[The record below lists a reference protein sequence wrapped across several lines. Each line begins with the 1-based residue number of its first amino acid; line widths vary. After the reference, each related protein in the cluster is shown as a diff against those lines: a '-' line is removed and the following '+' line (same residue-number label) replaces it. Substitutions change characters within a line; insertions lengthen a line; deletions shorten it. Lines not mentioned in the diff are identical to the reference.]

1 MQSSALG
8 PNPPTWVKKF
18 AVDNL
23 RFVEFER
30 KALPC
35 ALLRSKDGSKS
46 LYSYGAAD
54 MDARSVMEQRLQS
67 MVCCFSMV
75 QQVIERNQ
83 LSGMGSN
90 TPLLP
95 YLPGDAVGRVW
106 EKMLTIPGLLR
117 DFLLEPAKAAAK
129 SSQTVATSA
138 AMKQEKQEKQEGKC
152 AAVSPSSAASSKENA
167 PLSVTVSSSSS
178 SVVAAVS
185 DPSPAQ
191 AEKAV
196 QQKRGVVQQIAT
208 TIGEI
213 EKLLVDQ
220 PKGLTK
226 FREICL
232 AIRTA
237 LRTIEHAAT
246 SKARYYTFS
255 PLLICITSV

>member
-46 LYSYGAAD
+46 LYTYGAAD

-106 EKMLTIPGLLR
+106 EKMLVIPALLR
-117 DFLLEPAKAAAK
+117 EHLLESAKAAVK
-129 SSQTVATSA
+129 SSQAAAVAA
-138 AMKQEKQEKQEGKC
+138 AKVKQEAKC
-152 AAVSPSSAASSKENA
+152 AASPSSAASSKENA
-167 PLSVTVSSSSS
+167 PQKGTTSTAAGTA
-178 SVVAAVS
+178 VAAP
-185 DPSPAQ
+185 PSPAQ
-191 AEKAV
+191 AEKV
-196 QQKRGVVQQIAT
+196 VHQKRGVVQQITAA
-208 TIGEI
+208 IEEI
-213 EKLLVDQ
+213 EKLLAEQ

-232 AIRTA
+232 SIRTV
-237 LRTIEHAAT
+237 LRSIEHASTA
-246 SKARYYTFS
+246 KAR
-255 PLLICITSV
+255 

>member
-46 LYSYGAAD
+46 LYTYGAAD

-106 EKMLTIPGLLR
+106 EKMLVIPALLR
-117 DFLLEPAKAAAK
+117 EHLLESAKAAVK
-129 SSQTVATSA
+129 SSQAAAVAA
-138 AMKQEKQEKQEGKC
+138 VKQEVKC
-152 AAVSPSSAASSKENA
+152 TASPSSAASSKENA
-167 PLSVTVSSSSS
+167 PQKGTATVA
-178 SVVAAVS
+178 VVAP
-185 DPSPAQ
+185 PSPAQ
-191 AEKAV
+191 AEKV
-196 QQKRGVVQQIAT
+196 VHQKRGVVQQITAA
-208 TIGEI
+208 IDEI

-232 AIRTA
+232 SIRA
-237 LRTIEHAAT
+237 VLRSIEHASTA
-246 SKARYYTFS
+246 KAR
-255 PLLICITSV
+255 